1 MQSQFLGV
9 SCHPEMPADRSQVWT
24 CVPCPPPYESFQV
37 KHRLH
42 PMDMFRHEVATVI
55 ERWVHESDLDFIEM
69 MHVMEELKMEL
80 VFQNLDP
87 DNEDDDGIHD

>member
-1 MQSQFLGV
+1 
-9 SCHPEMPADRSQVWT
+9 
-24 CVPCPPPYESFQV
+24 
-37 KHRLH
+37 
-42 PMDMFRHEVATVI
+42 MDMFRHEVATVI

-87 DNEDDDGIHD
+87 NNEDDDGIHD